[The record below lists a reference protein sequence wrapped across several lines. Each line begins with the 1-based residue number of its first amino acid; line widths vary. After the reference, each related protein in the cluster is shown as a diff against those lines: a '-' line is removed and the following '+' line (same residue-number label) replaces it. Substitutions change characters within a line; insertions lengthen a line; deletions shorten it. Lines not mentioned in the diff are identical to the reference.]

1 MFSNNGTEKSL
12 QNSLFLKNFLTRYFL
27 TKKKIFTGIYPK
39 DCYFSQTNAEKSSN
53 KSVKG
58 CYHSKLVSFSR
69 IFLKISL
76 TAKKS
81 EFVTVEKKHA

>member
-39 DCYFSQTNAEKSSN
+39 DCYFVRLMLKNHQKIRQR
-53 KSVKG
+53 
-58 CYHSKLVSFSR
+58 LLSF
-69 IFLKISL
+69 
-76 TAKKS
+76 
-81 EFVTVEKKHA
+81 